1 MELMS
6 NNWTINP
13 GRGAA
18 AAGPDHGC
26 EGEGMIGTDSMGA
39 SIDRAA
45 KRVLAEYDFS
55 PDATVQLVN
64 VSENWTYRVDDPAT
78 GRSAALRVHRPD
90 YHSREEIESEL
101 MWIDALRGAEVVNA
115 PAPVAARDG
124 GRVRTVAVDDGP
136 ARHVTVFDWL
146 PGSPPSADAD
156 LIPNFGILGGL
167 AARMH
172 LFGIGWERP
181 AAFRRFTYDDA
192 AVLERALWGR
202 WQDAPGIGS
211 EERAILS
218 RADAEIR
225 RRLADYG
232 RAPDRFGLCHND
244 LRLANLLVDGDRLS
258 VIDFDDCGFSWYLN
272 DFATAVSFM
281 EDDPRVGEWMSAWLD
296 GYVRHRAL
304 TQADRDSLPT
314 LIMLRRM
321 LLVGWVGFHYEH
333 AAEARELGAAYTT
346 ATCRIA
352 EDYLSGRYLG

>member
-1 MELMS
+1 M
-6 NNWTINP
+6 T
-13 GRGAA
+13 
-18 AAGPDHGC
+18 
-26 EGEGMIGTDSMGA
+26 GTQSMGA

-45 KRVLAEYDFS
+45 ALVLAEYDFS
-55 PDATVQLVN
+55 PGATLELVN
-64 VSENWTYRVDDPAT
+64 VSENWTYRIDDPAT
-78 GRSAALRVHRPD
+78 GRSAALRVHRPN
-90 YHSREEIESEL
+90 YHSRDEIESEL
-101 MWIDALRGAEVVNA
+101 MWIDALRAADVVNA

-124 GRVRTVAVDDGP
+124 GRVRTVGVDGGP
-136 ARHVTVFDWL
+136 VRHVTVFDWL
-146 PGSPPSADAD
+146 PGSPPSAETD
-156 LIPNFGILGGL
+156 LIPNFAILGEL

-192 AVLERALWGR
+192 AVLEKALWGR
-202 WQDAPGIGS
+202 WQDAPGIGAA
-211 EERAILS
+211 EHAVLA

-225 RRLADYG
+225 LKLAGYG
-232 RAPDRFGLCHND
+232 RAADRFGLCHND

-281 EDDPRVGEWMSAWLD
+281 EDDPRVGEWMAAWLG
-296 GYVRHRAL
+296 GYTRHRAL
-304 TQADRDSLPT
+304 SQADRDMLPT